1 MPLRPS
7 LFSSL
12 SVFATVVRHKNF
24 AHAAEELHL
33 TASAVS
39 HHIRKLEAM
48 LDLTL
53 FSRHARGVSMTPEG
67 RLLADATGSAL
78 TDVEAVLDALHE
90 SHRIQRVRISILPSL
105 ATDWLMPRLGR
116 FREAHPDILL
126 SIATNNL
133 LARFDDG
140 SLDLGVR
147 YGPGQ
152 WPGVTARFLMS
163 GALFPAAPP
172 AMAAGIETP
181 EQITQLPL
189 ITDIAPEGWREW
201 FRHAGVHG
209 APLAGMYDISS
220 SANGLR
226 AAAGG
231 LGAILA
237 RKRLAEP
244 LLADGRL
251 VRLPGPEMPTRYSYY
266 IVHAAQQRPKP
277 ATRRFITWLEREAH
291 AASTAW
297 SASAS

>member
-1 MPLRPS
+1 MSLRPS

-12 SVFATVVRHKNF
+12 SVFATVARHQNF

-39 HHIRKLEAM
+39 HHIRKLEAQ
-48 LDLTL
+48 LGLTL
-53 FSRHARGVSMTPEG
+53 FLRHARGVSMTPEG
-67 RLLADATGSAL
+67 RLLADATGGAL

-90 SHRIQRVRISILPSL
+90 SHRNQRVRISALPSL

-116 FREAHPDILL
+116 FRQAHPDILL
-126 SIATNNL
+126 SIDTQNV

-140 SLDLGVR
+140 TLDLGLR

-152 WPGVTARFLMS
+152 WPGVTARFLMA
-163 GALFPAAPP
+163 GALLPAASP
-172 AMAAGIETP
+172 AMAKGIETP
-181 EQITQLPL
+181 EQIAQLPL

-201 FRHAGVHG
+201 FRSAGVHG
-209 APLAGMYDISS
+209 APLSGMYDINNSV
-220 SANGLR
+220 NGLR

-231 LGAILA
+231 LGAVLA
-237 RKRLAEP
+237 RKQLAEP

-266 IVHAAQQRPKP
+266 IVHSAYQRPKP
-277 ATRRFITWLEREAH
+277 AARKFIAWLERETR
-291 AASTAW
+291 S
-297 SASAS
+297 

>member
-1 MPLRPS
+1 MTLRPS
-7 LFSSL
+7 LFASL
-12 SVFATVVRHKNF
+12 SVFAAVVRHQNF

-39 HHIRKLEAM
+39 HHIRKLETR

-53 FSRHARGVSMTPEG
+53 FLRHARGVSLTPEG
-67 RLLADATGSAL
+67 RLLADATGGAL

-90 SHRIQRVRISILPSL
+90 SHRNQRVRLSVLPSL

-126 SIATNNL
+126 SIATDNL

-140 SLDLGVR
+140 SLDLGLR

-152 WPGVTARFLMS
+152 WPGVTARFLMP
-163 GALFPAAPP
+163 GALLPTASP
-172 AMAAGIETP
+172 AMAADIETP
-181 EQITQLPL
+181 EQIAQLPL

-201 FRHAGVHG
+201 FRHAGVRS
-209 APLAGMYDISS
+209 ARLAGMYDISN

-226 AAAGG
+226 AAASG

-244 LLADGRL
+244 LLASGRL
-251 VRLPGPEMPTRYSYY
+251 VRLPGPEMPTRFSYY
-266 IVHAAQQRPKP
+266 IVHAAHHRPKP
-277 ATRRFITWLEREAH
+277 AARRFIAWLEREAR
-291 AASTAW
+291 A
-297 SASAS
+297 

>member
-1 MPLRPS
+1 MSLRPS

-12 SVFATVVRHKNF
+12 SVFAAVARHQNF

-48 LDLTL
+48 LGLTL
-53 FSRHARGVSMTPEG
+53 FLRHARGVSMTPEG
-67 RLLADATGSAL
+67 RLLADATGGAMA
-78 TDVEAVLDALHE
+78 DVEAVLDALHE
-90 SHRIQRVRISILPSL
+90 SHRNQRVRISALPSL

-126 SIATNNL
+126 SIDTNNQ
-133 LARFDDG
+133 LARFDDD
-140 SLDLGVR
+140 LDLGLR

-152 WPGVTARFLMS
+152 WAGLTARFLMP
-163 GALFPAAPP
+163 GALLPAASP

-181 EQITQLPL
+181 EQIAQLPL

-201 FRHAGVHG
+201 FRNAGVRR
-209 APLAGMYDISS
+209 APLAGMYDIYNSV
-220 SANGLR
+220 NGLR

-244 LLADGRL
+244 LFADGRL
-251 VRLPGPEMPTRYSYY
+251 VPLPGHEMSTRFSYY
-266 IVHAAQQRPKP
+266 IVHSAHHRPKP
-277 ATRRFITWLEREAH
+277 AARKFIAWLEREARE
-291 AASTAW
+291 
-297 SASAS
+297 